1 MVNENKPIIVI
12 SKCLGFEK
20 CRYDGS
26 MEKNEFIEKLKKYIE
41 IIAVCPEVECGLK
54 TPRNTIRIVEINNKK
69 ELFQSKENK
78 FITED
83 MISFSNSFLNKLQS
97 VDGFILKCKSPSC
110 GVKDAKVYT
119 TLEKG
124 SAIRREKGFFAESVL
139 NHFPYLPIED
149 EGRLTNFKIREHFL
163 SRIFILCD
171 FRNAKASSNFDKLKE
186 FHLKNSLLFLS
197 YNQKYC
203 KILDEIIYNDKIKNL
218 DLLFNEYEFYLNRLL
233 EKAPR
238 YTSNIN
244 VLLKT
249 LEQFNNK
256 ITSDEVQ
263 FIWST
268 IDKYKNGYVPFSVP
282 LYLVKSYIIRFN
294 LYNLLNQTFFMP
306 YPEDLVLLNDSG
318 KLIH

>member
-1 MVNENKPIIVI
+1 MVNSDKPIIVI
-12 SKCLGFEK
+12 SKCLGFEN

-26 MEKNEFIEKLKKYIE
+26 IEENEFIEKLKKYVEVIP
-41 IIAVCPEVECGLK
+41 VCPEVECGL
-54 TPRNTIRIVEINNKK
+54 TVPRNTVRIVEIDNKR
-69 ELFQSKENK
+69 ELVQSKENK
-78 FITED
+78 FITEN
-83 MISFSNSFLNKLQS
+83 MISFSDEFLNKLKY

-110 GVKDAKVYT
+110 GVKDAKVYS

-124 SAIRREKGFFAESVL
+124 RAIRREKGFFAESVL
-139 NHFPYLPIED
+139 KHFPYLPIED
-149 EGRLTNFKIREHFL
+149 DGRLTNFKIREHFL
-163 SRIFILCD
+163 ARIFILCD
-171 FRNAKASSNFDKLKE
+171 FRNAKNTLDFDKLKK

-197 YNQKYC
+197 YSQKYSRM
-203 KILDEIIYNDKIKNL
+203 LDEFIYRDKIENL
-218 DLLFNEYEFYLNRLL
+218 DSLFKEYEFYLHRLL

-244 VLLKT
+244 VLMKSLD
-249 LEQFNNK
+249 QFNDK
-256 ITSDEVQ
+256 ITADEMQ

-282 LYLVKSYIIRFN
+282 LYLVKSYIIRFD
-294 LYNLLNQTFFMP
+294 LHNLLDQTFFMP